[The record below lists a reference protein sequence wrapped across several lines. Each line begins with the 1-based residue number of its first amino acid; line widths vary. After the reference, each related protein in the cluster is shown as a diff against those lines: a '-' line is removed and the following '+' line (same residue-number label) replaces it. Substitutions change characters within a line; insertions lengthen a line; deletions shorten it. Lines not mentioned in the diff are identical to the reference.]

1 MVLRDTHVLRPS
13 LGQAVVELS
22 GEHDLETRE
31 MLEELLASLIAENE
45 LVVVDISQAG
55 FVDSSV
61 LHNLLKADR
70 LARARGS
77 RLRIQL
83 GTAAIVEK
91 ALELSGLLD
100 CLDVVPD
107 RERALETAPTRAA

>member
-1 MVLRDTHVLRPS
+1 MAFRETHVLRPS
-13 LGQAVVELS
+13 FGQAVVELN

-31 MLEELLASLIAENE
+31 TLAALLASLIEENE
-45 LVVVDISQAG
+45 LVVVDLSQAE
-55 FVDSSV
+55 FIDSSV

-70 LARARGS
+70 LARARGF

-100 CLDVVPD
+100 CLEVVPD
-107 RERALETAPTRAA
+107 RERALDLAPTRAA